1 MNRKNK
7 MKHEKFISIKAK
19 LLGVILPVMM
29 LIIVVLI
36 SLSYYI
42 SKRVVSSNTSR
53 LLETSVESQAF
64 RDSGMA

>member
-42 SKRVVSSNTSR
+42 SKRVV
-53 LLETSVESQAF
+53 
-64 RDSGMA
+64 